1 MIRDPAKFPSLV
13 HATKRDPA
21 SNLPDSNMVR
31 PSICSFLHI
40 WVTNKHLVLGV
51 RGSLRVYIVILL
63 MLGSYFNN
71 HPEGYNA
78 LMRIF
83 SDEGTPKS
91 YSRMQASSV
100 HCYTFTK
107 KVAGT

>member
-1 MIRDPAKFPSLV
+1 
-13 HATKRDPA
+13 
-21 SNLPDSNMVR
+21 
-31 PSICSFLHI
+31 
-40 WVTNKHLVLGV
+40 
-51 RGSLRVYIVILL
+51 

-107 KVAGT
+107 KVAAT